1 MAYHTRHTTVFL
13 AAFALVLW
21 ASQASAITE
30 FWEAFDTRFLTLHGG
45 TTGVPQGDYIAI
57 GLVTNTAY
65 TASLTNV
72 SPSAVASSMIL
83 WDSGAVGVATDIDGA
98 FLVMSV
104 KSGAGFFGQR
114 IYLLAVNAPT
124 VAAATQVG
132 VFTNPSWVFPANDTG
147 TGAIELSDAGT
158 TALIGAL
165 TAGTITTPP
174 DIAGLDAAAL
184 GSSVAVT
191 EPVTNTWNG
200 GTGSWSNASNWSLNV
215 VPDNNDG
222 SGTNYVARIDGG
234 NAATSAVVIDL
245 FLSFTVDRVVLDSND
260 RLTITN
266 GASLTMTD
274 GATFNGMVALVSAG
288 NSTYLH
294 FNGAQTLGGTGQ
306 VLLAGTTSSLD
317 QLDGSG
323 TLTVGTGIT
332 IHGAAGT
339 ISGDCANPLVNQG
352 TISAD
357 TSNQTLN
364 VSCFVNQGQLIATN
378 GATLSLNGFTN
389 NGVISVSGGT
399 LSLNGAY
406 TTAAMG
412 TISNSINSVIVLN
425 GTLSGCGAVTGNI
438 VVQGSVQAN
447 CGSALNFSGG
457 TVTNNGTITASNGT
471 VVNFFGPVVNNGLVD
486 NTSGNVHF
494 FSTLG
499 GSGTVLAPP
508 TNSWIAGVGKWET
521 ATNWSSGQ
529 APSLADSADLI
540 TNAGNKTVTIDA
552 ATAGGFPN
560 SLTISN
566 LTVGAPLNSTN
577 TLLLSNAGTNTPLAV
592 RNSVRVNNGGSI
604 FITNS
609 ALLVNGPSGGAVTVD
624 GQLTMDS
631 GTILV
636 SSNLLVGP
644 SNPLSLVTIWG
655 GALYVTNGAHSA
667 VTEVRYGTL
676 ELTGGVYF
684 TDRLLIT
691 NTGASFINDGG
702 TFTITGLAQV
712 DQGTQTVAS
721 GTTQLSSNLV
731 VGSSANSTG
740 TVNVTG
746 GQLIVTNAPITIGNL
761 GVGSMTVSNGTVS
774 TTGVAIGAGTNSQG
788 TLTLQDGSTMTVS
801 SNLTAGSASGATGTV
816 NVTGGQLV
824 VTNGTLG
831 IGNAG
836 TVNSGSG
843 VGSMTV
849 SDGATV
855 TASTIL
861 LGSSAGGEGHL
872 TLDAGGVIRSAG
884 SNAVLVVNGFG
895 QIGGDLGWTNIGST
909 FYCGYAH
916 PGAYALSNG
925 NSSCQDVYVGY
936 DNAGTM
942 TIDGGTMNIL
952 SRLIVGQLG
961 NPVSTGAV
969 WITGGQVTI
978 ANYSIIGNSGV
989 GQMNISNGIVTAA
1002 DVFIG
1007 NSGNPGTLTLAG
1019 GTLTVTGI
1027 VVPNP
1032 NSWFN
1037 FSGGWLSAKAITNAN
1052 GRVVTVGNGVNPATL
1067 SLLGGIS
1074 SLDKGMT
1081 VSASTTLLGL
1091 GTISG
1096 SVVNFGFIF
1105 PVGGALTISGVVTNH
1120 GTIVPTAGSTINF
1133 NGQVV
1138 NDGLIFTNSATHFSA
1153 GLINSGTVVDANGDP
1168 DHDGFT
1174 NLQEY
1179 EAGTDPHDPNSTP
1192 FQITSIVQQGGDVLL
1207 TWTAAGGKT
1216 NVVQST
1222 TGASGNYSNNFT
1234 DLSPIIV
1241 PSGSDLTVTNYLHV
1255 GAAANTPARYYRVRL
1270 VP

>member
-1 MAYHTRHTTVFL
+1 MTED
-13 AAFALVLW
+13 W
-21 ASQASAITE
+21 SAIN
-30 FWEAFDTRFLTLHGG
+30 TRFLTLRGG

-65 TASLTNV
+65 TASLANF

-83 WDSGAVGVATDIDGA
+83 WDSSTVGAGIDIDGTFA
-98 FLVMSV
+98 VSST
-104 KSGAGFFGQR
+104 KPGAGFFSQQ

-132 VFTNPSWVFPANDTG
+132 VFTNPSWIFPASNTG
-147 TGAIELSDAGT
+147 AGAIELSDAGT

-165 TAGTITTPP
+165 ADGTITTPP
-174 DIAGLDAAAL
+174 DIAGGDAAAL
-184 GSSVAVT
+184 GPPVAVT
-191 EPVTNTWNG
+191 LGTNTWNG
-200 GTGSWSNASNWSLNV
+200 GTGSWSNASSWSLNV
-215 VPDNNDG
+215 VPDNNNG
-222 SGTNYVARIDGG
+222 GGTNYVARIDGG
-234 NAATSAVVIDL
+234 NAIASAVIINP
-245 FLSFTVDRVVLDSND
+245 FLSVTVDRVVLDSND
-260 RLTITN
+260 KLTITN

-274 GATFNGMVALVSAG
+274 GVAFNGTVTLASTG

-306 VLLAGTTSSLD
+306 VVLAGTTSYLD
-317 QLDGSG
+317 QIDGSG
-323 TLTVGTGIT
+323 TLTVGPGIT

-378 GATLSLNGFTN
+378 GATLSLNSFTN
-389 NGVISVSGGT
+389 NGVIGVSGGT

-412 TISNSINSVIVLN
+412 TISNSNNSTIVLN
-425 GTLSGCGAVTGNI
+425 GTLTGCGAITGNV
-438 VVQGSVQAN
+438 VVQGTVQAN
-447 CGSALNFSGG
+447 CGSTLTFSGG

-499 GSGTVLAPP
+499 GSGSVLTPP

-529 APSLADSADLI
+529 APSLTDSADLI
-540 TNAGNKTVTIDA
+540 TNAGNRTVTIDA
-552 ATAGGFPN
+552 TTSGGFPN
-560 SLTISN
+560 NLTISN

-592 RNSVRVNNGGSI
+592 RNNVRVTSGASI

-644 SNPLSLVTIWG
+644 SNPQSLVTIWG

-676 ELTGGVYF
+676 VLTGGVYF

-691 NTGASFINDGG
+691 NTGGSFINDGG

-721 GTTQLSSNLV
+721 GTTLLSSNLV

-761 GVGSMTVSNGTVS
+761 GVGSMTVSNGAVS
-774 TTGVAIGAGTNSQG
+774 TTGVDIGAGTNSQG
-788 TLTLQDGSTMTVS
+788 TLTLQVGSTMTVS

-872 TLDAGGVIRSAG
+872 TLDDGGVISSAG

-925 NSSCQDVYVGY
+925 TSSCQDVYVGY

-952 SRLIVGQLG
+952 SRLTVGQSG
-961 NPVSTGAV
+961 SPVSTGAV
-969 WITGGQVTI
+969 WITGGQLTI

-989 GQMNISNGIVTAA
+989 GQMSISNGIVNAA

-1027 VVPNP
+1027 VVSNP
-1032 NSWFN
+1032 NSQFI
-1037 FSGGWLSAKAITNAN
+1037 FSGGSLIARAITNAN
-1052 GRVVTVGNGVNPATL
+1052 GQACTVGNAVGLATL
-1067 SLLGGIS
+1067 SLTGGTS
-1074 SLDKGMT
+1074 SLGNGLN
-1081 VSASTTLLGL
+1081 VSANATLAGL
-1091 GTISG
+1091 GVING
-1096 SVVNFGFIF
+1096 NVVNNGFIVS
-1105 PVGGALTISGVVTNH
+1105 VGGALIFNGLVTNNGVIITNGVSFLGGLVNH
-1120 GTIVPTAGSTINF
+1120 GAILDAAGDADGDGMNNLSEVLAGTNPTNNASLFHITAVTKVG
-1133 NGQVV
+1133 
-1138 NDGLIFTNSATHFSA
+1138 NDGLVSWSA
-1153 GLINSGTVVDANGDP
+1153 V
-1168 DHDGFT
+1168 
-1174 NLQEY
+1174 
-1179 EAGTDPHDPNSTP
+1179 
-1192 FQITSIVQQGGDVLL
+1192 
-1207 TWTAAGGKT
+1207 GGKSY
-1216 NVVQST
+1216 VVQAST
-1222 TGASGNYSNNFT
+1222 GPGGNYPGSFA
-1234 DLSPIIV
+1234 DISPLISV
-1241 PSGSDLTVTNYLHV
+1241 PGSGESTTNYLDPG
-1255 GAAANTPARYYRVRL
+1255 GATYIPSRFYRVRL
-1270 VP
+1270 VQ